1 MDFVLASVDSRPHGS
16 RMKARIRCPRLG
28 GLLLMSAGVFLGF
41 ALFGSAFA
49 GPTEARDLTSYR
61 QQTVQNKLQQK
72 RIVYY
77 VLSSASAI
85 PIPIAWVEGAVPTTT
100 IPMQVIGRR
109 DHISR

>member
-1 MDFVLASVDSRPHGS
+1 
-16 RMKARIRCPRLG
+16 MKTRSRCPRLS
-28 GLLLMSAGVFLGF
+28 GLLLMSVGVFLGF

-72 RIVYY
+72 RILYY

-85 PIPIAWVEGAVPTTT
+85 PIPLAWVEGAVPTTT
-100 IPMQVIGRR
+100 IPMNVIGRENR
-109 DHISR
+109 VGR

>member
-1 MDFVLASVDSRPHGS
+1 
-16 RMKARIRCPRLG
+16 MKARIRCRLG

-61 QQTVQNKLQQK
+61 QQTVQNKLQQTK
-72 RIVYY
+72 IVYY

-85 PIPIAWVEGAVPTTT
+85 PIPLAWVEGAVPTTT
-100 IPMQVIGRR
+100 IPMQVIGRQTQV
-109 DHISR
+109 SR

>member
-1 MDFVLASVDSRPHGS
+1 
-16 RMKARIRCPRLG
+16 MKARIRCPRLG

-61 QQTVQNKLQQK
+61 QQTVQNRLQKKQ
-72 RIVYY
+72 IVYY

-85 PIPIAWVEGAVPTTT
+85 PIPIAWIQGAVPTTT

-109 DHISR
+109 DPISR

>member
-1 MDFVLASVDSRPHGS
+1 
-16 RMKARIRCPRLG
+16 MKTRSSLS
-28 GLLLMSAGVFLGF
+28 GLLLMSVGVFLGF

-49 GPTEARDLTSYR
+49 GPMEARDLTSYR
-61 QQTVQNKLQQK
+61 QQTVQNRLQKKQ
-72 RIVYY
+72 IVYY